1 MIAVQSEEISR
12 PHVVDLVS
20 SLAPSQAPQ
29 TRSKAKAKADQPP
42 RENTNQQSFDPTPLK
57 SLFIDGMDDE
67 QIWAQVDLRTQTIC
81 RMLEYVL
88 EGEMEE
94 FGEGSE
100 GNSEDDDERLRQ
112 ALEALKADDDIDME
126 TFLENYGI
134 DESELEESEDVSSQS
149 GDDEAVENISPLRDP
164 SSDEENDSDEF
175 YVSPKKLSKKRKLG
189 EVSELDD
196 DFFDLAEFNAYTE
209 RAEAK
214 SSSRGRL
221 AGSDSDEEDDG
232 IDLFANIDSPAT
244 VEEEDDSGGMS
255 AIPRIFADKY
265 LNCVH

>member
-1 MIAVQSEEISR
+1 M
-12 PHVVDLVS
+12 
-20 SLAPSQAPQ
+20 
-29 TRSKAKAKADQPP
+29 
-42 RENTNQQSFDPTPLK
+42 N
-57 SLFIDGMDDE
+57 DD

-94 FGEGSE
+94 LGSE
-100 GNSEDDDERLRQ
+100 ETSEDDDERLRM

-126 TFLENYGI
+126 KFLENYGI
-134 DESELEESEDVSSQS
+134 DESELSDSQDEESEDVNSPS
-149 GDDEAVENISPLRDP
+149 GEVDEAVENISPLRDP

-221 AGSDSDEEDDG
+221 AGSDSDEDDG
-232 IDLFANIDSPAT
+232 IDLFANIDSTAI
-244 VEEEDDSGGMS
+244 VEEEHDVGGMG
-255 AIPRIFADKY
+255 AIPPIFADKF
-265 LNCVH
+265 LNCVHQEFSIVISLNRPRKYRK